1 MNIKKDIGVNDP
13 CYCKS
18 GKKYK
23 KCCLRKDEEKQQE
36 LRNKLNA
43 LTTENIKNY
52 MAELYDSI
60 FYGTPIAP
68 MDKEESDFLTWF
80 QKDINEG
87 ENNLKEYENK
97 LALTNK
103 S

>member
-1 MNIKKDIGVNDP
+1 MNIKRDIGVNDK
-13 CYCKS
+13 CYCQS

-43 LTTENIKNY
+43 LTTENIRDY
-52 MAELYDSI
+52 MAELYDSL
-60 FYGTPIAP
+60 FCGTPIPP
-68 MDKEESDFLTWF
+68 MDKEESDLLDWF

-97 LALTNK
+97 LALTVK
-103 S
+103 A

>member
-1 MNIKKDIGVNDP
+1 MNIKKDIKVNDP

-43 LTTENIKNY
+43 LTTENIKDY
-52 MAELYDSI
+52 MAELYDS
-60 FYGTPIAP
+60 FFFGTPIAS

-80 QKDINEG
+80 QNDINAG